1 MFIDFGRMSAR
12 MNRLD
17 RKLINYKILIAP
29 VGKHQ
34 RLPEENFIMKVS
46 FVIIDL

>member
-17 RKLINYKILIAP
+17 RKLINYKILIALL
-29 VGKHQ
+29 GNTNGCRKK
-34 RLPEENFIMKVS
+34 IS
-46 FVIIDL
+46 S